1 MASVPKCLILLI
13 LLASIAEGRILEL
26 STSENELISD
36 GIEKQESVG
45 SCSHQYG
52 FLPCAENA
60 AGYIFLIVVYQVL
73 LVVGGRLI
81 SSGSEMLLHITG
93 AGKFGGIIFR
103 ILMVLPS
110 MMLMI
115 LSGIFSSKEGA
126 QSQVA
131 VGVSIY
137 AGITV
142 FSLTIQWGVCMIYG
156 KIDLKTTQN
165 SSSSKILKDTG
176 VKIDKRTSYT
186 AGIML
191 LSLIPYV
198 VLQLVFVIDS
208 LSGERVVTLIAFVI
222 ASLSLLSYSAYQI
235 WDPWMQERSL
245 KYSEFDIVRTG
256 FLQHVKRLGQLVNPD
271 GKLNADLIKGLFDA
285 TDNDADKVVAVKEL
299 RRLVSS
305 IFSDEKT
312 ITEKND
318 AVNKVMDFFDK
329 NDDDQITEAEFI
341 KGFEL
346 WAMEADKS
354 TSSSDFFPKNMGTQV
369 LNLFR
374 EKREN
379 RGQTMDRIMS
389 KILKHA
395 EGQLLRS
402 ESLITEN
409 GKPNINRIKEL
420 FKEFDTDGNKS
431 ISEAELKQLIIRVKF
446 QSYKLNEDDVLRE
459 TFREFDQNHND
470 SIDEPEFVN
479 GMTKYLDKAIRA
491 AHTSQIDGTKII
503 QDFDREVWKGA
514 EYGKR
519 DFFRSV
525 FQVLLGIGMLT
536 FLGKPL
542 TNNIL
547 QLSNVMGFPSFVIS
561 FVVVPLAMNAR
572 SAVAAILPASK
583 KSEETA
589 SWTFSEIYGGVIM
602 NNMVGL
608 TTLLAIVYAKELR
621 WDFTAEALVI
631 LVVCGTMGCLAFFR
645 TTYQLWTCILAFLLY
660 PFSLGLFYFVQ
671 ISYSLN

>member
-1 MASVPKCLILLI
+1 MAAVSKQRLILLI
-13 LLASIAEGRILEL
+13 SLIHIAEGRVLKL
-26 STSENELISD
+26 YSSDDELISD
-36 GIEKQESVG
+36 GIEKQESAAG
-45 SCSHQYG
+45 CSHQYG

-110 MMLMI
+110 MMFMI

-142 FSLTIQWGVCMIYG
+142 FSLTIQWGMCMIYG
-156 KIDLKTTQN
+156 KIDLNTTPN
-165 SSSSKILKDTG
+165 ASPSKILKDTG
-176 VKIDKRTSYT
+176 VKIDDKTSYT
-186 AGIML
+186 AGVML

-198 VLQLVFVIDS
+198 VLQLVFFVNT
-208 LSGERVVTLIAFVI
+208 LSGERIITLTAFI
-222 ASLSLLSYSAYQI
+222 ISSLSLLSYAAYQI

-245 KYSEFDIVRTG
+245 RYSQ
-256 FLQHVKRLGQLVNPD
+256 FL
-271 GKLNADLIKGLFDA
+271 DL
-285 TDNDADKVVAVKEL
+285 
-299 RRLVSS
+299 
-305 IFSDEKT
+305 
-312 ITEKND
+312 
-318 AVNKVMDFFDK
+318 FDK
-329 NDDDQITEAEFI
+329 NDDGVITEAEFI
-341 KGFEL
+341 KGFEQ
-346 WAMEADKS
+346 WAYEAEKS
-354 TSSSDFFPKNMGTQV
+354 TSDKPKNLGEQV
-369 LNLFR
+369 LNLFK
-374 EKREN
+374 EKKEN
-379 RGQTMDRIMS
+379 RGQMMDRIMA

-395 EGQLLRS
+395 EGRLLKS

-409 GKPNINRIKEL
+409 GKPNIDRIKEL
-420 FKEFDTDGNKS
+420 FREFDTDGNKS
-431 ISEAELKQLIIRVKF
+431 ISAPELKQLITRVKF
-446 QSYKLNEDDVLRE
+446 QSYKLKEEDVLRE
-459 TFREFDQNHND
+459 IFKEFDRDSND
-470 SIDEPEFVN
+470 FIDELEFVN
-479 GMTKYLDKAIRA
+479 GMTKYLDKAIQVA
-491 AHTSQIDGTKII
+491 QTSEVDATKII
-503 QDFDREVWKGA
+503 ENFDRIVWKG

-525 FQVLLGIGMLT
+525 FQVLLGISILT

-542 TNNIL
+542 TTNIL
-547 QLSNVMGFPSFVIS
+547 QLSNAMGFPSFIIS
-561 FVVVPLAMNAR
+561 FLVVPLAMNAR
-572 SAVAAILPASK
+572 TAVAAILPASK
-583 KSEETA
+583 KSQETA

-608 TTLLAIVYAKELR
+608 TTLLAIVYAKELT
-621 WDFTAEALVI
+621 WDFTAEVLII
-631 LVVCGTMGCLAFFR
+631 LVVCGTIGTLAFFR

-671 ISYSLN
+671 ISYSWN